1 MKPDSITRE
10 LFVTDISPEVDEEQL
25 RKLFSVCGGVGNIH
39 MVVDKRSGEFSGCAF
54 VRMASLAEAKD
65 ALVSLDGARLVDR
78 CITVKP
84 ARAKSNETTAPPPAT
99 EKRSRVSKPRG
110 RRQQV

>member
-39 MVVDKRSGEFSGCAF
+39 MVVDKRSGQFSGCAF
-54 VRMASLAEAKD
+54 IRMASLAEAKD
-65 ALVSLDGARLVDR
+65 ALVSLDGARLHNR
-78 CITVKP
+78 CISVKP
-84 ARAKSNETTAPPPAT
+84 ARSKSSATTAAPPVP
-99 EKRSRVSKPRG
+99 EKRSRPSKPRG
-110 RRQQV
+110 RR